1 MKRTIWQKENS
12 WNSFD
17 GPIKSVLLQKHDL
30 LIAKLHAYGLV
41 KIFHCFLFIAKQNV
55 NKMSKINNTYSA
67 FDILLSRVPQG
78 SLLDSIFFNIFIDDI
93 FLSIKNSDLRNFADD
108 NAISSVAIIMKNY

>member
-1 MKRTIWQKENS
+1 MDLSKAFYLK
-12 WNSFD
+12 
-17 GPIKSVLLQKHDL
+17 KHDL

-41 KIFHCFLFIAKQNV
+41 KIFQCFLFIAKQNV

-93 FLSIKNSDLRNFADD
+93 FLSIKNSDLRKFAEN
-108 NAISSVAIIMKNY
+108 NAISSAAIIMTNY

>member
-1 MKRTIWQKENS
+1 MDLSKAFYFK
-12 WNSFD
+12 
-17 GPIKSVLLQKHDL
+17 KHDL

-41 KIFHCFLFIAKQNV
+41 KIFQCFLFIAKQNV
-55 NKMSKINNTYSA
+55 NKMSKTNNTYSA
-67 FDILLSRVPQG
+67 FDILLSRVPQ